1 MVGGLLGWID
11 TAEVVPGVD
20 AGVVA
25 VGEADAE
32 GVVADEFGVEG
43 DERAAGAGG
52 GGEDGERVFGHLV
65 AEVLHVGGGGH
76 FAEVGD
82 GVVGGAAI
90 GPLDGEAAIFLEV
103 EPGGCVRRGL
113 VRRRGGHRHILAAM
127 GAQTTQNRR
136 PFVDALVEAIGRAG
150 SPICVGLDPVLEKL
164 PESVKAEHWE
174 PPKAIEAFCTGV
186 VDAVAGI
193 APVVKLQS
201 ACFERYG
208 ATGVRVLEHVA
219 AHARA
224 KGVLVLLDAKRGDIG
239 ISAEHYAAAAVGLHA
254 DAITVSGYMG
264 PSTIEPYLRA
274 GLGVFVLV
282 RTSNPDSDVVQGA
295 ALKDGRS
302 VAGMMGEMVAELGKG
317 WMGASGGTSAGLSSG
332 LSSVGAVVGAT
343 KAADGRMLREIM
355 PGQVFLVPGY
365 GAQGGTAE
373 DVRAL
378 VRPGARG
385 AGDAG
390 VLVTASRSVIY
401 PAGGS
406 AGHSGDWRTDICEAA
421 RRLATEIGDIVRA

>member
-1 MVGGLLGWID
+1 
-11 TAEVVPGVD
+11 
-20 AGVVA
+20 
-25 VGEADAE
+25 
-32 GVVADEFGVEG
+32 
-43 DERAAGAGG
+43 
-52 GGEDGERVFGHLV
+52 
-65 AEVLHVGGGGH
+65 
-76 FAEVGD
+76 
-82 GVVGGAAI
+82 
-90 GPLDGEAAIFLEV
+90 
-103 EPGGCVRRGL
+103 
-113 VRRRGGHRHILAAM
+113 M

-136 PFVDALVEAIGRAG
+136 PFVDALVEAIERAG

-164 PESVKAEHWE
+164 PESVRAEHWE
-174 PPKAIEAFCTGV
+174 PTKAIEAFSTGV
-186 VDAVAGI
+186 VDAVAGV

-208 ATGVRVLEHVA
+208 AAGVRVLEHVA
-219 AHARA
+219 AHARSR
-224 KGVLVLLDAKRGDIG
+224 GVLVLLDAKRGDIG

-264 PSTIEPYLRA
+264 PSTIEPYLRV

-295 ALKDGRS
+295 ALRDGRS
-302 VAGMMGEMVAELGKG
+302 VAGMMGEMVARLGEQ
-317 WMGASGGTSAGLSSG
+317 WMGTGRGG

-343 KAADGRMLREIM
+343 KAMDGRMLRETM

-385 AGDAG
+385 AGEAG

-401 PAGGS
+401 PQGGAGGQ
-406 AGHSGDWRTDICEAA
+406 AGDWQTDIREAA
-421 RRLATEIGDIVRA
+421 RRLVTEIGGIVRV